1 MEENRKVVDFD
12 FTEEKKVNTYVK
24 ALSRKN
30 PKNDLDFYPTPGWAT
45 RALFEHVLKHPKKD
59 YWTYQTVWEPAAG
72 MGHMVRVLQEY
83 FGKVYATD
91 IDSYDRDLLSPSN
104 SRFHPSTTD
113 FLSDKDY
120 NVMCDWIIT
129 NPPFNKAEEFAIA
142 ALERCEKVALLC
154 RLQFLETIG
163 RYNNLWSHAPPSYV
177 AVFSERIGMKKN
189 EVSRRVSSA
198 PAHAWFVWDGYDGFR
213 IGLQPKTVIT
223 WIPPCRRD
231 LAEDRD
237 YDD

>member
-45 RALFEHVLKHPKKD
+45 RALFEHVFQNDKD
-59 YWTYQTVWEPAAG
+59 YWKKRAVWEPAAG
-72 MGHMVRVLQEY
+72 KGHMVRVLSEY
-83 FGKVYATD
+83 FGTVYATD
-91 IDSYDRDLLSPSN
+91 IGYYGGEGDGDS
-104 SRFHPSTTD
+104 TCD

-142 ALERCEKVALLC
+142 ALERCGRVALLC

-198 PAHAWFVWDGYDGFR
+198 PAHAWFIWDGYAGFKMGGR
-213 IGLQPKTVIT
+213 PTFLT

-237 YDD
+237 YDS

>member
-1 MEENRKVVDFD
+1 MEENRKV
-12 FTEEKKVNTYVK
+12 NTYAE

-30 PKNDLDFYPTPGWAT
+30 PRNDLDFYPTPGWAT
-45 RALFEHVLKHPKKD
+45 RALFEHVLKHPKDD
-59 YWTYQTVWEPAAG
+59 YWEKQAVWEPATG
-72 MGHMVRVLQEY
+72 KGHMARVLHEY

-91 IDSYDRDLLSPSN
+91 IKSYNGSDDSVC
-104 SRFHPSTTD
+104 D
-113 FLSDKDY
+113 FLSDEYYKVY
-120 NVMCDWIIT
+120 ADWIIT

-198 PAHAWFVWDGYDGFR
+198 PAHAWFVWDGYTGFR
-213 IGLQPKTVIT
+213 RGLQPNTVIT

-237 YDD
+237 YDS